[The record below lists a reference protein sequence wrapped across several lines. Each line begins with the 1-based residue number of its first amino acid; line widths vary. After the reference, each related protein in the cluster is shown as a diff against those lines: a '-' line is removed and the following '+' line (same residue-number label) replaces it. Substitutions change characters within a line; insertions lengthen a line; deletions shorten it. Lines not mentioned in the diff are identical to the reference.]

1 MIKQINHHRVLA
13 AMLLVGTALLIVAN
27 YCGVGLTYD
36 SHLYTEAAEQIG
48 NEGFL
53 SAEGFYTKP
62 PFYPLLIYWFGTGA
76 IFTINTVCL
85 LITLALLY
93 CFGLTLKTTSL
104 RLVFWA
110 LCLFS
115 TGLYLVHSFAWTEP
129 PFISVLLLSF
139 YLIYQCQKQNKPVL
153 LYVAVIL
160 LFLLPFIR
168 FAGIFI
174 LMPTLFVLLLWLPI
188 KAKKGVAVLAGVG
201 IIVISYWVWQFEEGI
216 APHWNMLNA
225 PSVNAQYARIIHN
238 VTTYLETLS
247 IWVLPAL
254 IYRPIR
260 LFTGSVI
267 LVGIFL
273 LAFPWKKQNDIRL
286 YLPFIFL
293 CYYALLNVTF
303 QVEYY
308 SSDPE
313 RYLTPLSYLLLLSF
327 FIWLEQR
334 FKVMTDSIKRGI
346 WILLLALL
354 TYNIAR
360 TAKNVWFWHQVRGTP
375 CDVLKITKQV
385 STVVFLRRVPVFWA
399 GFSMVKDDGN
409 FRLCNEHPAGV
420 TDGGVFCNLRAVH
433 GWFGRYTWFL

>member
-1 MIKQINHHRVLA
+1 MIQKINHNVILVG
-13 AMLLVGTALLIVAN
+13 MLLVGMALLLIAN

-36 SHLYTEAAEQIG
+36 SHLYIKAAEQIA

-53 SAEGFYTKP
+53 SAEGFNTKP
-62 PFYPLLIYWFGTGA
+62 PLYPLLIYWFGTEA
-76 IFTINTVCL
+76 ILTINIVCL
-85 LITLALLY
+85 LITLTLLY
-93 CFGLTLKTTSL
+93 YFGLTLKTALL

-115 TGLYLVHSFAWTEP
+115 TALYLVHSFAWTEP
-129 PFISVLLLSF
+129 PFISVLLLAF
-139 YLIYQCQKQNKPVL
+139 YLICHYQKNGKAVY
-153 LYVAVIL
+153 LYFAVIL
-160 LFLLPFIR
+160 LFVLPFIR
-168 FAGIFI
+168 FAGVFI
-174 LMPTLFVLLLWLPI
+174 LMPTLLVLLWLPI

-201 IIVISYWVWQFEEGI
+201 IIVISYWVGQFEEGI

-254 IYRPIR
+254 VYRPIR

-293 CYYALLNVTF
+293 GYYALLNVTF

-334 FKVMTDSIKRGI
+334 FKVMTDSIKRGV

-375 CDVLKITKQV
+375 CDVL
-385 STVVFLRRVPVFWA
+385 
-399 GFSMVKDDGN
+399 
-409 FRLCNEHPAGV
+409 
-420 TDGGVFCNLRAVH
+420 RA
-433 GWFGRYTWFL
+433 W